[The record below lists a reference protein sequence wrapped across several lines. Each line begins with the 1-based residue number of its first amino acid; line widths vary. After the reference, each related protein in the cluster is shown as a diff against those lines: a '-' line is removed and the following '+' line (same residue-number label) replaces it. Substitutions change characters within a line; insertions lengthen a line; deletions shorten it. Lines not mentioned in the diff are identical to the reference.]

1 MTRDEAVK
9 IWLEFG
15 SKRVSDINVRRFP
28 VHIVQQMMFAN
39 AEDCIDGMIRLGI
52 LKVDQP
58 SPQDT
63 EGTRH
68 E

>member
-15 SKRVSDINVRRFP
+15 SKRVSDINMRRLP
-28 VHIVQQMMFAN
+28 AHIVGQMMVAN
-39 AEDCIDGMIRLGI
+39 AEDCIDGMVRLGI

-58 SPQDT
+58 SPQGI
-63 EGTRH
+63 EGERQ
-68 E
+68 